1 MDLHTSTGSEWPLL
15 TDLLGVALTG
25 SGDEKYSKWVGLW
38 QGKDF
43 GSCRIRRLGTRRS
56 GEEVCRG
63 SSGKVYKV

>member
-43 GSCRIRRLGTRRS
+43 GSCRIR
-56 GEEVCRG
+56 
-63 SSGKVYKV
+63 